1 MDVEV
6 FSFFSGLGLLDLGF
20 EDAGFNIVFVNEYD
34 KRFINAYQYA
44 RRNSGHIPIYGY
56 RSKDIRE
63 SLSDDVW

>member
-34 KRFINAYQYA
+34 KRFINAYC
-44 RRNSGHIPIYGY
+44 
-56 RSKDIRE
+56 
-63 SLSDDVW
+63 